1 MKLNRWK
8 KFITSRGL
16 NPHKNRQKFASI
28 LFVLTMGVFLLFFAR
43 FIYIVLVGK
52 VGHESLDGKTQL
64 LYQGSSVVKAK
75 RGTIYDR
82 NGEPIAEDAT
92 SYSLYAVL
100 DKTYLGMSPDGKQE
114 REKLYVQEKN
124 IDKIAEIL
132 ADNTNLEKDFVVEQ
146 LSRSQKQVEFGA
158 SGKNLTYEQKTKIEK
173 ALDKDKIKG
182 IYFDDHPARMYPNG
196 VFASHFIGYAQPADV
211 EDESKGLVGQM
222 GIEEAQ
228 NELLSGEDGKVH
240 YQKDSMQR
248 PIPGTIYTSKEA
260 KDGQDIYTTFD
271 SRLQLYLEELLDE
284 TMKNYTPENI
294 TATLVEAKTGDIL
307 AASQRPSFNP
317 ETKEGLEDTEDQP
330 AMWRNLLV
338 EEPIEPGST
347 MKVFTL
353 ASALDLGVVNP
364 DEYFQTGHIE
374 VDDAKIN
381 DWNPQGVGTVNFR
394 QGFAWSSNVGMVLL
408 QQRMGDEWQRYV
420 KRFGFTKP
428 TNIPLPGENNGNIQ
442 KDTTVDRAMTAFGQ
456 AIYVTPIQMLQAYT
470 AIANDGKML
479 KLNYIDK
486 IVKQN
491 GEEILTEP
499 QLLSKPIKPQSAHQ
513 TLEMM
518 RGVVEDQQ
526 YGTGNNFALDDYSVS
541 AKTGTAQFF
550 ADGSYST
557 SEFLYSVV
565 EIAPTENPEYIL
577 YVTIKRPKEGTGTAG
592 GMMVSEIANPLLK
605 LALDLNIKK
614 LED

>member
-8 KFITSRGL
+8 SFIASKGL
-16 NPHKNRQKFASI
+16 NPKKNRRTFASFLFGLTI
-28 LFVLTMGVFLLFFAR
+28 LVFLIFFMR

-52 VGHESLDGKTQL
+52 VGHESLDDKTQQ
-64 LYQGSSVVKAK
+64 LYRGSSVVKAK

-100 DKTYLGMSPDGKQE
+100 DETYLGMSPDGKQD
-114 REKLYVQEKN
+114 REKLYVQSK
-124 IDKIAEIL
+124 DKEEIAKVL
-132 ADNTNLEKDFVVEQ
+132 ADNTNLEADFVMEQ
-146 LSRSQKQVEFGA
+146 LSRNQKQVEFG
-158 SGKNLTYEQKTKIEK
+158 SGGKNLTYEQKTKIEE
-173 ALDKDKIKG
+173 ALEKKEIKG
-182 IYFDDHPARMYPNG
+182 IYFEKHQARMYPNG
-196 VFASHFIGYAQPADV
+196 VFASHFIGYAQLADAD
-211 EDESKGLVGQM
+211 DESKGLVGRM

-228 NELLSGEDGKVH
+228 NDILSGEDGEI
-240 YQKDSMQR
+240 YFQKDSMQR
-248 PIPGTIYTSKEA
+248 PIPGTTSVLKEA

-284 TMKNYTPENI
+284 TMKKYGPENI
-294 TATLVEAKTGDIL
+294 TATLVEAKSGDII
-307 AASQRPSFNP
+307 AAGQRPSFNP
-317 ETKEGLEDTEDQP
+317 ETKEGLEDTEERP

-347 MKVFTL
+347 MKVFTMS
-353 ASALDLGVVNP
+353 SALDLQVVNP

-374 VDDAKIN
+374 VDDARIN
-381 DWNPQGVGTVNFR
+381 DWNPQGVGTVTFR

-428 TNIPLPGENNGNIQ
+428 TNINLPGENKGSIQ
-442 KDTTVDRAMTAFGQ
+442 KGTTVDRAMTAFGQ
-456 AIYVTPIQMLQAYT
+456 AIYVTPMQMVQAYT
-470 AIANDGKML
+470 AIANDGKMM

-486 IVKQN
+486 IVKQD
-491 GEEILTEP
+491 GEEVYAEP
-499 QLLSKPIKPQSAHQ
+499 EMLAKPIKPQSAHQ
-513 TLEMM
+513 TLQMM
-518 RGVVEDQQ
+518 QGVVDDKQ
-526 YGTGNNFALDDYSVS
+526 YGTGNNFAIEGYPIA

-565 EIAPTENPEYIL
+565 EIAPTDNPEYIL

-592 GMMVSEIANPLLK
+592 GVMVSEISNPLLK
-605 LALDLNIKK
+605 LALDLNIKNS
-614 LED
+614 EE